1 MAAVP
6 YIPSTITVHIG
17 RPESSGENVTV
28 TFPEYIKN
36 VASSEIYPTWPYEA
50 ILANIYAQ
58 ISYALNR
65 IYTEYYRSQGYDFDI
80 TNSTALDQSFIPGR
94 NTFETINQIVDEVFN
109 DYVKR
114 IGNVEPLATKY
125 CNGTTTVCDGLTQWG
140 TVDLAN
146 QGYTALEILKYYY
159 GDDIE
164 IVEDAPIEDIGE
176 SYPNVLLSLGI
187 SSNYGR
193 YIQVR
198 LNRISVN
205 YPSIP
210 KITYPDGVFGIE
222 TENAVKAFQREFS
235 LVEDGIVGKATWY
248 RILYIYNAVKKVSE
262 LISEGIQYEDVELQF
277 RENLKLGDTGE
288 DVRSMKVILSL
299 IGEYVET
306 VRPVPINEVF
316 DELTQAAVEDF
327 QRTYGLEVDG
337 IVDVITWD
345 NMIDVYIGIIE
356 TISPEQFEDVAPF
369 PGVVLK
375 IGSEGE
381 NVRKLQ
387 TYLDVLANAYPEI
400 QPVEVNGIYDEATR
414 QSVISAQKFFGIT
427 PTGFV
432 GPLTWTEIAR
442 EYATIVTGELRSLGQ
457 F

>member
-187 SSNYGR
+187 SSNYVR

-210 KITYPDGVFGIE
+210 KITYRSESVFAAASGC
-222 TENAVKAFQREFS
+222 V
-235 LVEDGIVGKATWY
+235 
-248 RILYIYNAVKKVSE
+248 
-262 LISEGIQYEDVELQF
+262 
-277 RENLKLGDTGE
+277 REN
-288 DVRSMKVILSL
+288 RCSL
-299 IGEYVET
+299 
-306 VRPVPINEVF
+306 
-316 DELTQAAVEDF
+316 
-327 QRTYGLEVDG
+327 
-337 IVDVITWD
+337 
-345 NMIDVYIGIIE
+345 
-356 TISPEQFEDVAPF
+356 
-369 PGVVLK
+369 
-375 IGSEGE
+375 
-381 NVRKLQ
+381 RKRLC
-387 TYLDVLANAYPEI
+387 
-400 QPVEVNGIYDEATR
+400 
-414 QSVISAQKFFGIT
+414 QKG
-427 PTGFV
+427 
-432 GPLTWTEIAR
+432 R
-442 EYATIVTGELRSLGQ
+442 TIV
-457 F
+457 